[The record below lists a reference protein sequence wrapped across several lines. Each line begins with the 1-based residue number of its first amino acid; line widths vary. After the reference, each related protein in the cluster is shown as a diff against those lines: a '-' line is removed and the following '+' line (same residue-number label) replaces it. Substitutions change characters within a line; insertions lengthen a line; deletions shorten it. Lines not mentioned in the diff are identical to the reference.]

1 LFFVRIQ
8 NILNNF
14 HKILVAT
21 QEIRDD
27 VLGMSNIMNSCQN
40 DINVYDVA
48 AELKKHTHKIKG
60 LSPMMEK
67 EDLGNLSASLDLML
81 KKIVEG
87 NKIEGVFDILTKSL
101 PAMNLSLDNSPND
114 QDLITSHIKDILS
127 KL

>member
-1 LFFVRIQ
+1 MSDEFIV
-8 NILNNF
+8 
-14 HKILVAT
+14 VAT

-27 VLGMSNIMNSCQN
+27 LLGMSNIMNSCQN
-40 DINVYDVA
+40 DINVYDIA

-67 EDLGNLSASLDLML
+67 DDLGRLSASLDLML

-114 QDLITSHIKDILS
+114 QDLITSQIKDILS

>member
-1 LFFVRIQ
+1 MSDEFIT
-8 NILNNF
+8 
-14 HKILVAT
+14 VAT

-27 VLGMSNIMNSCQN
+27 VLGMSNIMNSCKN
-40 DINVYDVA
+40 DINVFDVA
-48 AELKKHTHKIKG
+48 GELKKHTHKIKG
-60 LSPMMEK
+60 LSPMMGK
-67 EDLGNLSASLDLML
+67 DDLGSLSESLDLLL

-114 QDLITSHIKDILS
+114 QELITSQIKDILS